1 MPHLGVWMGKRYLP
15 YDPDQ
20 CLILAPNINNWLPE
34 DHLARFI
41 SNVVDDLD
49 LSELLTYYEKEFRG
63 APPYDPK
70 MMVKV
75 RIYAD
80 TVGKPSSRV
89 IQKSMI
95 EDLGFRF
102 LGAGNFP
109 DHRTIGDFRKIHHE
123 TLANFFQ
130 QVLALCKQ
138 ANLVK
143 VGTVAI
149 DGTKV
154 KANAS
159 IDKNY
164 SLETLSKK
172 EDEKLKEIARKIIED
187 GIKIDE
193 EEDRI
198 FGPDNDGYSMP
209 KDALKRIREAKKQ
222 LEEKK
227 KKELDEYERKLKERS
242 EKEKE
247 TSKKIRGRKP
257 KYPEDKDQTKLNV
270 KKKTPRANTTDPDSR
285 KMKTRRGFIQG
296 YNPQIVVDVDT
307 QIILATDLT
316 QDHNDRRQLT
326 PMLEQTIKNTGQ
338 IPKCATADAGYD
350 NDDQISQFKDIDM
363 YIPTQKDW
371 KQRKAMREQTPPR
384 GRIPNNLSQRERRE
398 RKLLTKKGKKKY
410 KKRGSSV
417 EPVIGQIKF
426 GRGLGR
432 LLMRGKKKGNSEWK
446 MYCNGHNLLKLWK
459 KTMKTAGC

>member
-1 MPHLGVWMGKRYLP
+1 MGKKYLP
-15 YDPDQ
+15 YDPNQ
-20 CLILAPNINNWLPE
+20 CLILSPNLNDWLPK

-41 SNVVDDLD
+41 SDVVDDELD
-49 LSELLTYYEKEFRG
+49 LSKITDYYEKEVRG
-63 APPYDPK
+63 APPYEPK
-70 MMVKV
+70 MMTKV
-75 RIYAD
+75 RMYAD
-80 TVGKPSSRV
+80 CVGKPSSRV
-89 IQKSMI
+89 IQKSMV
-95 EDLGFRF
+95 EDIGFRF

-123 TLANFFQ
+123 ALADLFH
-130 QVLALCKQ
+130 QVIALCKQ

-143 VGTVAI
+143 VGTVSI

-159 IDKNY
+159 IDKNFTV
-164 SLETLSKK
+164 ETLSKK

-209 KDALKRIREAKKQ
+209 KDALKRIQEAKKQ
-222 LEEKK
+222 LKEKK
-227 KKELDEYERKLKERS
+227 TKELEEFKRKQEERREKEQQTSKKLRGRKLKD
-242 EKEKE
+242 
-247 TSKKIRGRKP
+247 
-257 KYPEDKDQTKLNV
+257 PEDKDQTQLDV
-270 KKKTPRANTTDPDSR
+270 KKRSPTANTTDPDSR

-316 QDHNDRRQLT
+316 QDHNDRRQLA
-326 PMLEQTIKNTGQ
+326 PMLEQTIKNTGK
-338 IPKCATADAGYD
+338 IPERATADAGYD
-350 NDDQISQFKDIDM
+350 NDDQIDQFKDIDM

-371 KQRKAMREQTPPR
+371 KQRKAMREQPLPK
-384 GRIPNNLSQRERRE
+384 GRIPNDLSQRERRE
-398 RKLLTKKGKKKY
+398 RKLLTKKGKKIY
-410 KKRGSSV
+410 KKRGCSV

-426 GRGLGR
+426 SRGLDR

-446 MYCNGHNLLKLWK
+446 MYCTGHNLLKLWK
-459 KTMKTAGC
+459 KRMMKAIGC